1 LNGEGTR
8 DRGGASS
15 TFPKTFVFPDQCLF
29 LLSVVGF
36 SLPFNF
42 GDFWQ
47 SWHLWQSPCVLPRN
61 DVPVIGLQFVGM
73 RFFHRLPLVLFLAG
87 ATAAGF
93 LINSLHAA
101 VPLSAEAAKEEQAV
115 LAPINAMFD
124 GMAKRDAAAIKKP
137 LLPGGGMVLMR
148 DGKPTQMTFE
158 AFADAVGKPGKAQI
172 EERIHDPLVRI
183 DNDLALVWAP
193 FDFLV
198 DGKVDH
204 CGTDLFNLV
213 RADGK
218 WLIASVADTGRK
230 DCAGK

>member
-1 LNGEGTR
+1 MKL
-8 DRGGASS
+8 
-15 TFPKTFVFPDQCLF
+15 
-29 LLSVVGF
+29 
-36 SLPFNF
+36 
-42 GDFWQ
+42 
-47 SWHLWQSPCVLPRN
+47 
-61 DVPVIGLQFVGM
+61 
-73 RFFHRLPLVLFLAG
+73 FHRLHLVLLLAI

-101 VPLSAEAAKEEQAV
+101 TPRSAETSTQEEQAV
-115 LAPINAMFD
+115 MAPIAAMFD
-124 GMAKRDAAAIKKP
+124 GMAKRDAAAIRKP
-137 LLPGGGMVLMR
+137 LLPGGSMVLMR
-148 DGKPTQMTFE
+148 DGKPTQMTFD

-183 DNDLALVWAP
+183 DKDLAVVWAP

-230 DCAGK
+230 DCGGK